1 MTGLNFWHFLQ
12 GLARIVAARPRV
24 PRALE
29 GNAVL
34 RTVLERRSVREFRP
48 DPIDDDAWAAILEAG
63 RVAPSTVNLQ
73 TWAFGVFTAD
83 QWQAF
88 FGQPVPFGA
97 ARAVIV
103 LADTHRM
110 RRVVEGF
117 PRAPLCEHTVG
128 VMNASL
134 AAMNMTIAA
143 EALGIASVMLSETGR
158 TGFYDAGF
166 LAGKLELPAGVVP
179 IMSIAFGYAKGG
191 APAMPPKLP
200 LEAIIFTGAVPRD
213 GSGRARSVVPEQQ
226 AGYQASNW
234 GTRFAQQIAYYNR
247 RLLEAERDLETL
259 IRRERAG
266 RLGAAVEDVA
276 ALLLQL
282 QHVLQ
287 VGRRDV
293 REHGLAAV
301 GEHHAAHHG
310 RHGAQVGAAGVH
322 VGGAVVEA
330 EAGQLAVVHHVDQGA
345 GDQGVAGGGVH
356 VQLAAGQ
363 VRAGAHADLAH
374 DQVGAH
380 GAGEPAAGA
389 FGQGHVG
396 ARRPRA

>member
-1 MTGLNFWHFLQ
+1 MNFWQLLH

-29 GNAVL
+29 GNALL

-48 DPIDDDAWAAILEAG
+48 DQIPEDAWAAILEAG
-63 RVAPSTVNLQ
+63 RLAPSTVNLQ
-73 TWAFGVFTAD
+73 TWAFGVFTAA
-83 QWQAF
+83 QWQEF

-97 ARAVIV
+97 PRAVIV

-134 AAMNMTIAA
+134 AAMNMAVAA

-166 LAGKLELPAGVVP
+166 LAGKLGLPPGVVP
-179 IMSIAFGYAKGG
+179 VMSIAFGYAKGG

-200 LEAIIFTGAVPRD
+200 LEAVTFTGTYREADQAVLDRWY
-213 GSGRARSVVPEQQ
+213 REQQ

-247 RLLEAERDLETL
+247 RLLEAERDLERL
-259 IRRERAG
+259 IRRSER
-266 RLGAAVEDVA
+266 ED
-276 ALLLQL
+276 
-282 QHVLQ
+282 
-287 VGRRDV
+287 
-293 REHGLAAV
+293 
-301 GEHHAAHHG
+301 
-310 RHGAQVGAAGVH
+310 
-322 VGGAVVEA
+322 
-330 EAGQLAVVHHVDQGA
+330 
-345 GDQGVAGGGVH
+345 
-356 VQLAAGQ
+356 
-363 VRAGAHADLAH
+363 
-374 DQVGAH
+374 
-380 GAGEPAAGA
+380 
-389 FGQGHVG
+389 
-396 ARRPRA
+396 